1 MYLILSV
8 TIKRRYIRIH
18 ITLKILPFVP
28 LASIA
33 HKYISSIPSIVV
45 QIQVYSMTEN
55 YKVVINNFLL
65 KLIRYKNSN
74 GLVLVRIFIFLL
86 DVIVVN
92 GVSMVGE
99 NEEDVNKSVGV
110 ELERS
115 VFLVFLEVSSS
126 FSVALAIAEK

>member
-1 MYLILSV
+1 M
-8 TIKRRYIRIH
+8 
-18 ITLKILPFVP
+18 
-28 LASIA
+28 
-33 HKYISSIPSIVV
+33 
-45 QIQVYSMTEN
+45 
-55 YKVVINNFLL
+55 
-65 KLIRYKNSN
+65 KNSN
-74 GLVLVRIFIFLL
+74 GLGLVRNIICLL